1 MFSKTFKYLKK
12 LSKDRVFRK
21 SILHFTAFFAVVA
34 TFVVLTTNHV
44 ITRQPQSVLPAEYSA
59 LSGSETTVMSKTALE
74 QTLRSEDRSEVQGLI
89 FFKGLNSIVI
99 QGNGL
104 EHDKLVVDADVDEMR
119 KLAVKDKL
127 PITEKSAELS
137 TQIQDLLPGWWW
149 VIAITLGCW
158 LIRMLVFKR
167 EKGQVYSRARVFL
180 SAIPDV
186 MNAIVKASK
195 LKPSRFYL
203 YLLAAL
209 VVINGGAFALHM
221 YHTDS
226 LYVLPSEM
234 ANEQRIQP
242 WQVTRHLETHP
253 EEFQRVSFVPE
264 LNTAY
269 IVLNSRSVPIKKSA
283 HDFSDDDDSVS
294 VSATDSMGAPV
305 APAQT
310 VNPRGGVTQ
319 PTPPKTVVTVG
330 LHKPVLVDRTV
341 EFGNGAEGKAAYTAF
356 VAQIEAQKVESK
368 IVSAKHETGYI
379 ESLTVRGRIIMGI
392 LLGLTV
398 LIGGYVMLVWSDW
411 KDKETPRAPGEVYNP
426 RLVGAGATGG
436 GGAPIVTRDEDRKTF
451 ADVAGCQEAID
462 ELQVV
467 KKKIMRPKLYKIFGA
482 PVPSGV
488 ILYGPPGTGKTLLAR
503 ALAGEVGGS
512 FQAMSGSEF
521 VEMYVGVGAKR
532 VREAYAKAR
541 ADARKT
547 GRISIVFIDEFDA
560 LAKKRGNSSEGGNRE
575 YEQTLNQLLVEMNG
589 FGNHGLVLTMAATNR
604 LDILDEAVLRPGRFD
619 IKVKVPKPDKKG
631 RALIYGIY
639 LKKLKLV
646 LEGDTDE
653 TKAASLEKLLEDLAK
668 RSHDFSGA
676 EIEGSIKDGATI
688 AVERQFGDVLEDIT
702 SEQEEE
708 YRNRAIITADDL
720 HLGIDKMAY
729 GTQIRSRVRTDKE
742 RKATAIHEIGHAC
755 IPTICGGDKVNRI
768 TIVMTD
774 KSLGLMDSSP
784 EEGERYDWTDEQF
797 IIRLKMMLAGRA
809 AEKVLL
815 NKISTGASNDFER
828 ASGLARQMVGVY
840 GMSEAFGNKS
850 IPLDQHGFPVSNI
863 GENMLQKFNDAW
875 GKIIDDM
882 QAETER
888 LIKEHEAQIEYCAQ
902 HLYDDETLTGDEFR
916 RLWAEK
922 AQIDKDAKDEADKA
936 KSGDNTEPK
945 GDVDAQQ

>member
-1 MFSKTFKYLKK
+1 MLSKLFKYLKK
-12 LSKDRVFRK
+12 LPKDRVFRK
-21 SILHFTAFFAVVA
+21 SVLHFMAFFAVVA
-34 TFVVLTTNHV
+34 AFTVLTTNHI
-44 ITRQPQSVLPAEYSA
+44 ITRKPQPVLPAEYA
-59 LSGSETTVMSKTALE
+59 VLAGSDATIMSQVTLE
-74 QTLRSEDRSEVQGLI
+74 QTLRSDNFSEIQGLI
-89 FFKGLNSIVI
+89 FFKGINHIVVM
-99 QGNGL
+99 GNGL
-104 EHDKLVVDADVDEMR
+104 EHDKVVPNADVDEMR
-119 KLAVKDKL
+119 KLAVADKL
-127 PITEKSAELS
+127 IIVDKTAGVQS
-137 TQIQDLLPGWWW
+137 QIQDLLPGWWW
-149 VIAITLGCW
+149 VVAITLACW
-158 LIRMLVFKR
+158 LVRMLVFKR
-167 EKGQVYSRARVFL
+167 EKGQVYSRLRVFC

-186 MNAIVKASK
+186 MDEIIKATK

-209 VVINGGAFALHM
+209 VIGNGAAFGLRLYHDEHM
-221 YHTDS
+221 
-226 LYVLPSEM
+226 YVLPDNV
-234 ANEQRIQP
+234 AHATRIQP
-242 WQVTRHLETHP
+242 WQISRHLDTHP
-253 EEFQRVSFVPE
+253 EEFQRVSLVPE

-269 IVLNSRSVPIKKSA
+269 IMLNSRSVPVVKDK
-283 HDFSDDDDSVS
+283 HDYSDDEDTTAVDLPIPAATASGNVPVS
-294 VSATDSMGAPV
+294 
-305 APAQT
+305 
-310 VNPRGGVTQ
+310 PRGGVA
-319 PTPPKTVVTVG
+319 PAPVAKPPVYVG
-330 LHKPVLVDRTV
+330 NHKPILVERTV
-341 EFGNGAEGKAAYTAF
+341 EFGAGPEGKAEFQAF
-356 VAQIEAQKVESK
+356 SARINEKKVESK
-368 IVSAKHETGYI
+368 VVDAKHETGYI
-379 ESLTVRGRIIMGI
+379 ESLTVQGRIIMGTI
-392 LLGLTV
+392 LGITVLLGMF
-398 LIGGYVMLVWSDW
+398 VMMVWSDW
-411 KDKETPRAPGEVYNP
+411 KDKEKPRAPGEVYNP
-426 RLVGAGATGG
+426 RLVGAGGVGG
-436 GGAPIVTRDEDRKTF
+436 GGGTPIVTREEDRKTF

-462 ELQVV
+462 ELIVV
-467 KKKIMRPKLYKIFGA
+467 KKKIMRPRLYKVFGA

-512 FQAMSGSEF
+512 FQALSGSEF

-560 LAKKRGNSSEGGNRE
+560 LAKKRGNSTEGGNRE

-619 IKVKVPKPDKKG
+619 IKVKVPKPDRKG

-646 LEGDTDE
+646 VEGEGDAL
-653 TKAASLEKLLEDLAK
+653 KANYDQLLDDLAR

-702 SEQEEE
+702 PEQEEE
-708 YRNRAIITADDL
+708 YRTRAIITPNDL

-742 RKATAIHEIGHAC
+742 RKATAIHEIGHAA
-755 IPTICGGDKVNRI
+755 IPTILNGDKVNRI

-815 NKISTGASNDFER
+815 KKISTGASNDFER
-828 ASGLARQMVGVY
+828 ASALARQMVGVY

-850 IPLDQHGFPVSNI
+850 IPLDQHGFPASNI
-863 GENMLQKFNDAW
+863 GETMLQKFNDAW
-875 GKIIDDM
+875 GKLIDDM

-888 LIKEHEAQIEYCAQ
+888 LIEEHKSQIEYCAQ
-902 HLYDDETLTGDEFR
+902 HLYEDETLTGDEFR

-922 AQIDKDAKDEADKA
+922 AQMDKDAATAAPTTTTE
-936 KSGDNTEPK
+936 GDT
-945 GDVDAQQ
+945 DAQQ